1 MIRGELMGK
10 ERVNNKDNTNK
21 TKKKIYIYAQKNI
34 ENHIEK
40 IDKMIRSEERAT
52 FKSVSKYLWSLI
64 VLGINWMVYQ
74 KVFVVLLTVI
84 VLVGALVLSPT
95 LGVML
100 CLLTPVF
107 LELYGRYFYININ
120 NKYESIEKSEKQRL
134 LIPSSL
140 LIIWILL
147 IFLIILLII

>member
-1 MIRGELMGK
+1 MGK
-10 ERVNNKDNTNK
+10 EKVNNKYNTNK
-21 TKKKIYIYAQKNI
+21 TKKKIYVYTQKNI
-34 ENHIEK
+34 EKHINK
-40 IDKMIRSEERAT
+40 IDKMIRYEENAT
-52 FKSVSKYLWSLI
+52 LKNVFKYLWSLI
-64 VLGINWMVYQ
+64 VLGVNWMVYE
-74 KVFVVLLTVI
+74 KMFVALLTAI
-84 VLVGALVLSPT
+84 VLVGALVWSPI
-95 LGVML
+95 LGVTL

-120 NKYESIEKSEKQRL
+120 NKYENIEKSEKQRL

>member
-1 MIRGELMGK
+1 MGK
-10 ERVNNKDNTNK
+10 EKVNNKYNTNK
-21 TKKKIYIYAQKNI
+21 TKKKIYVYTQKNI
-34 ENHIEK
+34 EKHINK
-40 IDKMIRSEERAT
+40 IDKMIRYEENAT
-52 FKSVSKYLWSLI
+52 LKNVFKYLWSLI
-64 VLGINWMVYQ
+64 VLGVNWMVYE
-74 KVFVVLLTVI
+74 KMFVVLLTVI
-84 VLVGALVLSPT
+84 VLVGALVWSPI
-95 LGVML
+95 LGVTL

-120 NKYESIEKSEKQRL
+120 NKYENIEKSEKQRL

>member
-10 ERVNNKDNTNK
+10 EKVNHKDNTSK
-21 TKKKIYIYAQKNI
+21 TKKNIYLYTKKNI
-34 ENHIEK
+34 EKHMDK
-40 IDKMIRSEERAT
+40 IDKMIRSQE
-52 FKSVSKYLWSLI
+52 KSTLKNVFKYLWSLI
-64 VLGINWMVYQ
+64 VLGVNWMVYQ

-84 VLVGALVLSPT
+84 VLVGALVWSPI